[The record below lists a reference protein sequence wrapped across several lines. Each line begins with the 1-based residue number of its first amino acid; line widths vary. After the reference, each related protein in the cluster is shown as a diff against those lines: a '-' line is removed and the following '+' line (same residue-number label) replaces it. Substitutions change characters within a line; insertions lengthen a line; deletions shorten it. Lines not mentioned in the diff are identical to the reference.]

1 MERLTKWGL
10 PRSLFQG
17 PAYQAAHGRLSVEAD
32 VEKISLRMQVYQATG
47 PHRTV
52 LDLFAGKGYL
62 AWLYAKHGCEKLIC
76 IEKDPAYFQ
85 ALTRNL
91 AEFSRKVSLH
101 NMDNLRWLDECLEAE
116 EPITYVDFDAF
127 GSPAVQIQRFFA
139 KYPVRGAIAVS
150 LTDGI
155 IMNFRRLSNAD
166 LRRLYLQD
174 FYVDP
179 NLEPGKPKSI
189 QNLGEYWAE
198 IQKGLISILAM
209 RFGFQAFPLYF
220 KVNRRR
226 TAIYSAYLVLPKILG
241 EVDFKR
247 YVGLRVMKS
256 GSAIPR
262 QRSLKNTG

>member
-1 MERLTKWGL
+1 
-10 PRSLFQG
+10 
-17 PAYQAAHGRLSVEAD
+17 
-32 VEKISLRMQVYQATG
+32 MQVYQATG

-76 IEKDPAYFQ
+76 IEKNLAYFQ
-85 ALTRNL
+85 VLTKNL
-91 AEFSRKVSLH
+91 AEFSHKIFLY
-101 NMDNLRWLDECLEAE
+101 NIDNLRWLDECLNPK
-116 EPITYVDFDAF
+116 EPITWVDFDAF
-127 GSPAVQIQRFFA
+127 GSPALQVQKFFA
-139 KYPVRGAIAVS
+139 KYPVKRAMAIS

-179 NLEPGKPKSI
+179 DLEAGKPKSI
-189 QNLGEYWAE
+189 QRLGEYWAE

-209 RFGFQAFPLYF
+209 RFDFQAFPIYF
-220 KVNRRR
+220 KVNSRS
-226 TAIYSAYLVLPKILG
+226 TAIYSAYLILPKIVG

-247 YVGLRVMKS
+247 YVGLRVIKS
-256 GSAIPR
+256 GRAIPK
-262 QRSLKNTG
+262 QRSLKRIE